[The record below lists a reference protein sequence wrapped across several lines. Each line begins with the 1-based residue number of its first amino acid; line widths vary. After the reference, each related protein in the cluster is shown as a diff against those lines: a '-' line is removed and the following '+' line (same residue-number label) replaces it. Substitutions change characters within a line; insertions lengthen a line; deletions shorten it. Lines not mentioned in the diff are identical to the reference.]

1 MLIRLGLPYLPS
13 EHGHPFLAAARD
25 LDAKILIS
33 VGSLYR
39 PDRGW
44 LRAPVTAWTTSPA
57 LDSAGFTAM
66 VKFGGYRWTVE
77 EYVEKI
83 VTNFARDDMR
93 DDGLDRCVMPHPW
106 AWWSPMD
113 YCCEEDIAPNRA
125 EVEHRIGMTVDSYVE
140 TLEALQSW
148 RDEGENTTPDPLPIL
163 QGRTPADYVR
173 CARALESAIDAHNPC
188 ICPTL
193 SPADIEAIANDER
206 ADCPATWHRDTSGLP
221 ELVGVGSVCTREA
234 TGPEGVLGVLD
245 ALDRELPKHVKC
257 HLFGVKGDLLEH
269 PAFASYLHRVAS
281 VDSSAWDDASRHA
294 AQATR
299 KKTGQD
305 FSNDLTHKTAHLR
318 RWFKAQRITGQVPLF
333 GRGAE

>member
-1 MLIRLGLPYLPS
+1 MLIRIGLPYLPGD
-13 EHGHPFLAAARD
+13 HGHPFLAACRD

-44 LRAPVTAWTTSPA
+44 LRAPATAWTTSPA

-66 VKFGGYRWTVE
+66 VKFGGYRWTVD

-83 VTNFARDDMR
+83 VTNFDDPDAR

-113 YCCEEDIAPNRA
+113 YCCEEAIAPNRA
-125 EVEHRIGMTVDSYVE
+125 EVLARIKRTVESYVE
-140 TLEALQSW
+140 TLECLEGW
-148 RDEGENTTPDPLPIL
+148 RHEGENTTPDPLPIL
-163 QGRTPADYVR
+163 QGRKPSDYVS
-173 CARALESAIDAHNPC
+173 CARELAAAIDATNRC

-193 SPADIEAIANDER
+193 TPGDIEIIADDELP
-206 ADCPATWHRDTSGLP
+206 DCPATWHRDRLGLP
-221 ELVGVGSVCTREA
+221 NLIGIGSVCTREA

-245 ALDRELPKHVKC
+245 ALDRELDPRIKL

-269 PAFASYLHRVAS
+269 PGFASYLHRVAS

-294 AQATR
+294 AQDVR
-299 KKTGQD
+299 KRTGQE
-305 FSNDLTHKTAHLR
+305 FSNDLAHKAKHLR
-318 RWFKAQRITGQVPLF
+318 RWFLKQRVTGQIPLF
-333 GRGAE
+333 RRG